1 MGVYTGTKVNR
12 TSEVFT
18 ADPAN
23 ERCIARQENL
33 VPYSEDFSQWSLP
46 SFITITTNN
55 ITAPDGKATA
65 DLVSTTTNESGPYV
79 SLNPV
84 PQNTTY
90 TLSVFLKYGN
100 TPTIRLRDFDGG
112 DNPGHHVIFNLLTQ
126 TFSSALN
133 LDDYGYIL
141 YPNGWYRVWMT
152 FTTGSYSNI
161 SFQVRSASEVSG
173 DETFYAWG
181 GQIEKNSIMSEY
193 LPTSGT
199 AVSRTTTIS
208 DLSTSAVAG
217 TKKGKVAYDPY
228 TRRGVF
234 DFNNTTSDFIEFSR
248 DARIDI
254 TDNLTIETWVYVK
267 SYVNGGGILTYG
279 TTSGEQFS
287 LKTTTTNVSTIAF
300 TTNWP
305 NTVYSAYSAP
315 LRTNRWY
322 HIVATFSSG
331 SWAIYV
337 NGTLSNSGSFAI
349 STLPQVSNAYV
360 TLGNNH
366 PAASEYFDGL
376 IGATKIYGRV
386 LPEVEIIDNYQASRT
401 RYGFRYDASVLELPA
416 NAIGLTQGNPA
427 SSAAAIKAAYPYAP
441 DGVYWIDLPTS
452 GATRTYCLMDDV
464 YDGGGWM
471 LMLKATRGTTFQYSA
486 NYWTTDNTLNSTLT
500 SEDDGDAKF
509 DVMNKFEAK
518 DMMAIWPD
526 IQLNGGSIIGGD
538 RGWTWLQNDFYG
550 GTRITPISFW
560 NTVDRYFLGDAK
572 LFSGWASGIFSSQTS
587 VRFYGFNYRNDQTI
601 DRPGPRVRWGFG
613 WNENNNPPLLFPN
626 ANMAS
631 DDVTGGIGLNGNQQ
645 RTTAE
650 YKYSAGDIIGCCQD
664 TSGINRSA
672 RVLLFVR

>member
-1 MGVYTGTKVNR
+1 VTGECLGLLIEEQR
-12 TSEVFT
+12 S
-18 ADPAN
+18 
-23 ERCIARQENL
+23 NL
-33 VPYSEDFSQWSLP
+33 LTYSEDFSQWSLP
-46 SFITITTNN
+46 SSVTITPNN
-55 ITAPDGKATA
+55 IVSPDGTQNA
-65 DLVSTTTNESGPYV
+65 DLVSTTANEDGPYV
-79 SLNPV
+79 GLNPV

-100 TPTIRLRDFDGG
+100 TPNIRLRDLDGG

-126 TFSSALN
+126 TFSGALN
-133 LDDYGYIL
+133 LDNYGYIP
-141 YPNGWYRVWMT
+141 YPDGWYRVWMT

-161 SFQVRSASEVSG
+161 SFQIRSASEVSG

-199 AVSRTTTIS
+199 AVSRTTTIT
-208 DLSTSAVAG
+208 DLSSSAVAG
-217 TKKGKVAYDPY
+217 TKKGKVGYNPY

-322 HIVATFSSG
+322 HVVATFSSG

-337 NGTLSNSGSFAI
+337 NGALSNSGSFAI

-416 NAIGLTQGNPA
+416 NAIGLTQANPA

-452 GATRTYCLMDDV
+452 GATRTYCLMDDA

-471 LMLKATRGTTFQYSA
+471 LMLKATTGTTFQYSA

-526 IQLNGGSIIGGD
+526 IQLNSGSIIGGD

-572 LFSGWASGIFSSQTS
+572 LFSGWASGIFSSQTD
-587 VRFYGFNYRNDQTI
+587 VRFYGFNYRNDQAI

-626 ANMAS
+626 ANMGS

>member
-1 MGVYTGTKVNR
+1 MGVYAGTKVNR

-23 ERCIARQENL
+23 ERCIARRENL
-33 VPYSEDFSQWSLP
+33 FLYSSTPDNLLSSWGKGP
-46 SFITITTNN
+46 NTTR
-55 ITAPDGKATA
+55 IGTTEAPDGTNTALVYSGDGSGGNEFVNQTA
-65 DLVSTTTNESGPYV
+65 DLDA
-79 SLNPV
+79 
-84 PQNTTY
+84 NTTY
-90 TLSVFLKYGN
+90 TCSIWAKMVSGSVPTAGTIISATYHNGTSLSRSTVSMSGN
-100 TPTIRLRDFDGG
+100 
-112 DNPGHHVIFNLLTQ
+112 LTGTWQ
-126 TFSSALN
+126 RFST
-133 LDDYGYIL
+133 
-141 YPNGWYRVWMT
+141 T
-152 FTTGSYSNI
+152 FTNVDAQTG
-161 SFQVRSASEVSG
+161 VSMFFIA
-173 DETFYAWG
+173 DQNNTSQIAIWG

-199 AVSRTTTIS
+199 AVSRTTTIT
-208 DLSTSAVAG
+208 DLSSSAVAG
-217 TKKGKVAYDPY
+217 TKKGKVGYDPY

-234 DFNNTTSDFIEFSR
+234 DFNTSNSDFIEFSR
-248 DARIDI
+248 NATIDI

-322 HIVATFSSG
+322 HVVATFSSG

-366 PAASEYFDGL
+366 PGASEYFDGL

-471 LMLKATRGTTFQYSA
+471 LMLKATRGTTFRYSA

-509 DVMNKFEAK
+509 DVMNKFEGK
-518 DMMAIWPD
+518 DFLAIWPD

-538 RGWTWLQNDFYG
+538 RGWTWLQNNYND
-550 GTRITPISFW
+550 GTRITPISFF
-560 NTVDRYFLGDAK
+560 NITYSPENPGGSGKFIQDAK
-572 LFSGWASGIFSSQTS
+572 TYSGWASGVFSSQRD
-587 VRFYGFNYRNDQTI
+587 VRFYGFNYAPNARGGTPYTGGQT
-601 DRPGPRVRWGFG
+601 GKVRWGFG
-613 WNENNNPPLLFPN
+613 WNENGEGLYPSTVVGSNGTN
-626 ANMAS
+626 
-631 DDVTGGIGLNGNQQ
+631 DVSGGIGMDTN
-645 RTTAE
+645 
-650 YKYSAGDIIGCCQD
+650 YDSYSAGDHINCCQD
-664 TSGINRSA
+664 GTGINRSA